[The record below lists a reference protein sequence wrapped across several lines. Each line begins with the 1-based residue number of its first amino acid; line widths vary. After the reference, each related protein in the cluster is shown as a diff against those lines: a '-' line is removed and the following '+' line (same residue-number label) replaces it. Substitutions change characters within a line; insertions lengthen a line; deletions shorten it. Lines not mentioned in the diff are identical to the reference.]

1 MGWRDRI
8 ADAAS
13 DLLGVTVQSTRRVR
27 GLEEMAGEFQQFT
40 AQAQE
45 LAYGT
50 LDYFNSRPQE
60 IRPDRRQRLAQRS
73 RVAFISDPL
82 AGREVEMLAD
92 FAFGRGIGRP
102 RCVDPDVQD
111 EVDAAWTDPGN
122 LAELTGFGAQR
133 AASNDLKTQAN
144 LLALLFEGG
153 GTVKVGW
160 MNFDDVIDV
169 VPDPENRRRALYYL
183 ARERRYKWDTKTHT
197 PAFDEQ
203 TMGAQGL
210 PVLKYYPHWQNLEL
224 AEKEREADPSL
235 EKLPEIK
242 PEDLGA
248 GKVYPVAINRLGEQH
263 FGIPPFARSLRFYS
277 AMNQF
282 TEARVTMAQAATA
295 FVAKRVIKGTPNMVR
310 RQAEG
315 LLNQAGELSS
325 RDVLSGSGDFPRVVE
340 ERRMWGPRQAPIPPG
355 SIWNENES
363 DTLQSLSLNS
373 GASAAAQDATIIR
386 APIAASSGFG
396 QHYLGDASNANLAT
410 ATTLELPV
418 LMLVQTW
425 QQYFEELYTWFVD
438 RVIEAAVNAGKF
450 GGHAASADALA
461 EGEQP
466 LGELRLAEA
475 MQKRQAEKLTGK
487 DFRFTFEMPKPG
499 RRALPDV
506 TTFVVQTL
514 VAFDPMGTNLA
525 LRRAMLAF
533 AVSEGLQID
542 DVQGLVDEVFPP
554 DKPLEPLPDAGD
566 NPLDTLL
573 LPGAGRLRKDLTT
586 KPVPKKGAAA
596 GGAGA
601 KTGPD
606 GKPASTGT
614 GAKQSSTAPDKVKGS
629 GAMQAGEWLPDDL
642 RDPVERYVQASGDL
656 FTALVSTPAVATA
669 LQVEEPAATGRE
681 LVTR

>member
-1 MGWRDRI
+1 MQP
-8 ADAAS
+8 
-13 DLLGVTVQSTRRVR
+13 TPRVR
-27 GLEEMAGEFQQFT
+27 ALEESAREYSAFQG
-40 AQAQE
+40 QAQE
-45 LAYGT
+45 LAYST

-60 IRPDRRQRLAQRS
+60 IRPERRQRLAQRS

-102 RCVDPDVQD
+102 RCVDKTVQEVVD
-111 EVDAAWTDPGN
+111 EAWTEPGN
-122 LAELTGFGAQR
+122 VAELTGFGAQR

-183 ARERRYKWDTKTHT
+183 ARERHYRWNTKTNS
-197 PAFDEQ
+197 PAFDEA
-203 TMGAQGL
+203 TMGPLGM
-210 PVLKYYPHWQNLEL
+210 PKLKYYPHWQNLEL
-224 AEKEREADPSL
+224 AEKERDADPSL
-235 EKLPEIK
+235 EPLPVIE
-242 PEDLGA
+242 PDRLGA
-248 GKVYPVAINRLGEQH
+248 GKVYPVSINRLGEQH

-295 FVAKRVIKGTPNMVR
+295 FVAKRVIRGTPSMVR
-310 RQAEG
+310 RQAESV
-315 LLNQAGELSS
+315 LNQSGELSS
-325 RDVLSGSGDFPRVVE
+325 RDVMGSGDFGRMSE
-340 ERRMWGPRQAPIPPG
+340 ERRAWGGGRQAPIPPG

-373 GASAAAQDATIIR
+373 GAGQAQQDASIIR
-386 APIAASSGFG
+386 APISASSGFG

-438 RVIEAAVNAGKF
+438 RVIESAVNAGRL
-450 GGHAASADALA
+450 GGNIASADALA
-461 EGEQP
+461 EGDKP
-466 LGELRLAEA
+466 LGELRLSEA
-475 MQKRQAEKLTGK
+475 LDKRQAEKLTGK

-506 TTFVVQTL
+506 TAFVTQTL
-514 VAFDPMGTNLA
+514 IAFDPMGTNLA
-525 LRRAMLAF
+525 LRRALLAF

-542 DVQGLVDEVFPP
+542 DVQGLVDEAFPP
-554 DKPLEPLPDAGD
+554 NVALVPLPDAGGG
-566 NPLDTLL
+566 NPLSTVLL
-573 LPGAGRLRKDLTT
+573 GQTARIQRDLTT
-586 KPVPKKGAAA
+586 APKKPH
-596 GGAGA
+596 
-601 KTGPD
+601 KSGPD
-606 GKPASTGT
+606 GAPAATGT
-614 GAKQSSTAPDKVKGS
+614 GAKQQSTAPDKAKGS
-629 GAMQAGEWLPDDL
+629 GAMQAAEWLPDDL
-642 RDPVERYVQASGDL
+642 RPSIDRYVEASGDL
-656 FTALVSTPAVATA
+656 FAALVSTPAVAAA
-669 LQVEEPAATGRE
+669 LQIEPAAEAPDRD
-681 LVTR
+681 LVRR